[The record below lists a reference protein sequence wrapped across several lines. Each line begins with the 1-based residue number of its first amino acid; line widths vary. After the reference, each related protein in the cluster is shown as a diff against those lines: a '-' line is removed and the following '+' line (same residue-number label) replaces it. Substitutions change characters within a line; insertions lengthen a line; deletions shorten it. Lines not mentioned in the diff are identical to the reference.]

1 MQQER
6 KSRRDDPAQAA
17 LPVHPSGPGPYAA
30 DDAAWQR
37 VRAWAGQKTAQAPLL
52 TRLPSCLEEAEQ
64 RASGG
69 ARGALSPAQPR
80 TGCRPQQLGLVSREP
95 LFARDQCFSCRK
107 KKRRKKKSAPALHCA
122 CLVCLARALSC
133 AVHSTRN
140 LSAPA
145 ILRYW
150 SAHLA
155 CRAKCLQ
162 HLQAFGMTSQVRAPG
177 A

>member
-37 VRAWAGQKTAQAPLL
+37 VRGWAGQKTAQAPLL

-107 KKRRKKKSAPALHCA
+107 KKKKRRRKARLHCIVPVWCA
-122 CLVCLARALSC
+122 LLGLSLVLCTAQEICQPLPSC
-133 AVHSTRN
+133 ATG
-140 LSAPA
+140 
-145 ILRYW
+145 
-150 SAHLA
+150 AHTWLVVLNVCSICRRLA
-155 CRAKCLQ
+155 
-162 HLQAFGMTSQVRAPG
+162 
-177 A
+177 